1 MSKRPMFIP
10 NPDGSEGYLVNL
22 AGCVLIAGDAIF
34 GDPAETT
41 PQGRTNA
48 MRLVERFLQEAEKQ
62 GFKHTST
69 VWALLRRNEPNPRLA
84 NLVQEAMNLIPNEV
98 KVQIMGET
106 VGMAKNTAPTYPL
119 VTATKH
125 PGQHEPETNPH
136 LLRPGPDGI
145 DPRFWAAGNELKR
158 IAAEEGE
165 DAIHKP
171 EHAHLYAKMLRYAPK
186 DLRAE
191 MEAKADELGLIPK
204 ATHVKADGSPVYS
217 KEQLAEAHGISIEEI
232 DRFLEQA
239 EIDPDDLYDGAVF
252 PIQ

>member
-1 MSKRPMFIP
+1 MPKNPMLKLH
-10 NPDGSEGYLVNL
+10 PDGEQYIVNL
-22 AGCVLIAGDAIF
+22 GGCVLIAGDAIF
-34 GDPAETT
+34 GDPTETT

-48 MRLVERFLQEAEKQ
+48 MRLVERFLQEAEQ
-62 GFKHTST
+62 RGFKHTSR
-69 VWALLRRNEPNPRLA
+69 VWALMRRNTPNPRLA
-84 NLVQEAMNLIPNEV
+84 NLVQEAMDLIPDDLHL
-98 KVQIMGET
+98 QIMQEAI
-106 VGMAKNTAPTYPL
+106 GMAKDAELSHPL
-119 VTATKH
+119 VTATRH
-125 PGQHEPETNPH
+125 PGQHEPETNPR

-145 DPRFWAAGNELKR
+145 DPRFWAAGHELKR

-217 KEQLAEAHGISIEEI
+217 KEQLAAAHGVSVEEV
-232 DRFLEQA
+232 DRFLTQA
-239 EIDPDDLYDGAVF
+239 QIDPDDLYSGPVY

>member
-1 MSKRPMFIP
+1 MTKKPVFKP
-10 NPDGSEGYLVNL
+10 HPDGEQYILNL
-22 AGCVLIAGDAIF
+22 AGVVLICGSTIF
-34 GDPAETT
+34 GDPTETT

-48 MRLVERFLQEAEKQ
+48 MRLVERFLQEAEKR

-69 VWALLRRNEPNPRLA
+69 VWALMRRNTPNPRLA
-84 NLVQEAMNLIPNEV
+84 NLVQEAMSLCPND
-98 KVQIMGET
+98 VQAQIIASTKET
-106 VGMAKNTAPTYPL
+106 ASTPTPAIQL
-119 VTATKH
+119 VTATRH

-158 IAAEEGE
+158 IATEEGE
-165 DAIHKP
+165 DAIHRP
-171 EHAHLYAKMLRYAPK
+171 EHAHLYAKMLRHAPK

-217 KEQLAEAHGISIEEI
+217 KEQLAAAHGVSIEEV
-232 DRFLEQA
+232 DRFLAQA
-239 EIDPDDLYDGAVF
+239 QIDPSDLYDGPVF
-252 PIQ
+252 PLQ

>member
-1 MSKRPMFIP
+1 MPKNPMFKLH
-10 NPDGSEGYLVNL
+10 PDGEQYIVNL
-22 AGCVLIAGDAIF
+22 GGCVLIAGGAVF
-34 GDPAETT
+34 GDPTETT

-48 MRLVERFLQEAEKQ
+48 MRLVERFLQEAEKR
-62 GFKHTST
+62 GFKHAAT
-69 VWALLRRNEPNPRLA
+69 VWALMRRNDNSARLI
-84 NLVQEAMNLIPNEV
+84 NLVRDALERLPND
-98 KVQIMGET
+98 VQAQIIAST
-106 VGMAKNTAPTYPL
+106 KAATSTPTPAIQL
-119 VTATKH
+119 VTATRH

-145 DPRFWAAGNELKR
+145 DPRFWAAGHELKR

-171 EHAHLYAKMLRYAPK
+171 EHAHLYAKMLRFAPK

-217 KEQLAEAHGISIEEI
+217 KEQLAEAHGVSVEEV
-232 DRFLEQA
+232 DRFLAQA
-239 EIDPDDLYDGAVF
+239 QIDPDDLYDGPVF
-252 PIQ
+252 PVQ

>member
-1 MSKRPMFIP
+1 MAKNPMFIP

-22 AGCVLIAGDAIF
+22 AGVLLISGDAIF

-41 PQGRTNA
+41 PTGRANA
-48 MRLVERFLQEAEKQ
+48 MRMVERILQEAEKR

-69 VWALLRRNEPNPRLA
+69 VWALMRRNEPNARLK
-84 NLVQEAMNLIPNEV
+84 NLAQEAMDLIP
-98 KVQIMGET
+98 KDLQGQIIQEELSE
-106 VGMAKNTAPTYPL
+106 ALSSASHHPIL
-119 VTATKH
+119 TATKH

-158 IAAEEGE
+158 IAEEEGE
-165 DAIHKP
+165 HAIHKP
-171 EHAHLYAKMLRYAPK
+171 EHAHLYVKMLRFAPK

-217 KEQLAEAHGISIEEI
+217 KEQLAAAHGVSIEEV
-232 DRFLEQA
+232 DRFLAQA
-239 EIDPDDLYDGAVF
+239 QIDPSDLYDGPVF

>member
-1 MSKRPMFIP
+1 MTKKPMFKLH
-10 NPDGSEGYLVNL
+10 PDGEQYILNL
-22 AGCVLIAGDAIF
+22 AGVVLICGNTIF
-34 GDPAETT
+34 GDPTETT

-48 MRLVERFLQEAEKQ
+48 MRLVERFLQEAEKR

-69 VWALLRRNEPNPRLA
+69 VWALMRRNTPNPRLA
-84 NLVQEAMNLIPNEV
+84 NLVQEAMGLLPNDV
-98 KVQIMGET
+98 QVQIIAST
-106 VGMAKNTAPTYPL
+106 KATASTPAPAIQL
-119 VTATKH
+119 VTATRH

-158 IAAEEGE
+158 IAEEEGE

-191 MEAKADELGLIPK
+191 MEAKANELGIIPK

-217 KEQLAEAHGISIEEI
+217 KEQLAAAHGVSIEEV
-232 DRFLEQA
+232 DRFLAQTQ
-239 EIDPDDLYDGAVF
+239 IDPDDLYDGPVF
-252 PIQ
+252 PVQ

>member
-1 MSKRPMFIP
+1 MPKNPMFKLH
-10 NPDGSEGYLVNL
+10 PDGEQYIVNL
-22 AGCVLIAGDAIF
+22 GGCVLIAGDAIF
-34 GDPAETT
+34 GNPTETT

-48 MRLVERFLQEAEKQ
+48 MRLVERFLQEAEKR

-69 VWALLRRNEPNPRLA
+69 VWALMRRNDRNPRLV
-84 NLVQEAMNLIPNEV
+84 NLVQEAMDLIPHD
-98 KVQIMGET
+98 VQAQVIASTKET
-106 VGMAKNTAPTYPL
+106 ANTPTQAAQL
-119 VTATKH
+119 VTATRH

-136 LLRPGPDGI
+136 LVRPGPDGI

-158 IAAEEGE
+158 IAEEEGE

-217 KEQLAEAHGISIEEI
+217 KEQLAAAHGVSIEEV
-232 DRFLEQA
+232 DRFLAQA
-239 EIDPDDLYDGAVF
+239 QIDPDDLYSGPVY

>member
-1 MSKRPMFIP
+1 MPKNPMFQP
-10 NPDGSEGYLVNL
+10 HPDGEQFIVNL
-22 AGCVLIAGDAIF
+22 AGVVLICGSTIF
-34 GDPAETT
+34 GDPTETS

-48 MRLVERFLQEAEKQ
+48 MRLVERFLQEAEKR

-69 VWALLRRNEPNPRLA
+69 VWALMRRNTPNPRLA
-84 NLVQEAMNLIPNEV
+84 NLVQEAMGLLPND
-98 KVQIMGET
+98 VQAQIIAST
-106 VGMAKNTAPTYPL
+106 KATASTPTPAIQL
-119 VTATKH
+119 VTATRH

-171 EHAHLYAKMLRYAPK
+171 EHAHLYAKLFRYAPK
-186 DLRAE
+186 DLRAD

-217 KEQLAEAHGISIEEI
+217 KEQLAAAHGVSIEEV
-232 DRFLEQA
+232 DRFFAQV
-239 EIDPDDLYDGAVF
+239 EIDPDDLYDGPVF
-252 PIQ
+252 PVQ

>member
-1 MSKRPMFIP
+1 MTKKPMFKP
-10 NPDGSEGYLVNL
+10 HPDGRQYLINL

-34 GDPAETT
+34 GNPAETT

-48 MRLVERFLQEAEKQ
+48 MQLVERVLQEAEQ
-62 GFKHTST
+62 RGFKHTST
-69 VWALLRRNEPNPRLA
+69 VWALMRRNTPNPRLA
-84 NLVQEAMNLIPNEV
+84 NLVQEATKLLPNEV
-98 KVQIMGET
+98 NMQIMREAMG
-106 VGMAKNTAPTYPL
+106 TADQASDTRPL
-119 VTATKH
+119 VTALKH

-145 DPRFWAAGNELKR
+145 DPRFWEAGHELQR
-158 IAAEEGE
+158 ISQEEGE

-191 MEAKADELGLIPK
+191 MEAKANELGLIPK

-217 KEQLAEAHGISIEEI
+217 KEQLAAAHGVSIEEV
-232 DRFLEQA
+232 DRFLAQA
-239 EIDPDDLYDGAVF
+239 QIDPDDLYDGPVF
-252 PIQ
+252 PVQ